1 MIDEKSFVPKLE
13 RHGSKINKGETNLNN
28 VLMFTLSG
36 SILLVRMRAIN

>member
-13 RHGSKINKGETNLNN
+13 RHGSKINKGETNLNK
-28 VLMFTLSG
+28 LSG